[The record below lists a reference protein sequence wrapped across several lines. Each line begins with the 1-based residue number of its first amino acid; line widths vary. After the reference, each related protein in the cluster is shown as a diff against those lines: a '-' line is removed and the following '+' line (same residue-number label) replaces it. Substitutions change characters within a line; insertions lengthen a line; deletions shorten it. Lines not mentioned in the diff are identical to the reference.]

1 MAATAGEKRNTRTA
15 RDEQT
20 GGTVPQRTSP
30 LWLAAMGLLAL
41 AGAALCT
48 WGTLCLMFWLGA
60 WQLLYHPAA
69 AITRTPASAGLT
81 YDDVHF
87 ATLENGTSRLAGW
100 WIPAERPARLT
111 ALYLHGADGNLGDT
125 VETLT
130 RLHAARLNVLAFDY
144 RGYGQSQH
152 KHPSEARWREDAQW
166 ALDYLTQTRHVP
178 AGAIV
183 LVGDGLG
190 ANLALDMAAEHPE
203 LAGVVIERLL
213 DEPEQ
218 VIFRDPRAGLVPA
231 HALVDERWDPI
242 APATDLRVPSLWI
255 YTDDPDAGHS
265 PQTAARVTAV
275 RMEVWLTHGPD
286 ERANYITALAR
297 FADGLTIKP

>member
-1 MAATAGEKRNTRTA
+1 MAATAGEKKTRGV
-15 RDEQT
+15 EQKKLA
-20 GGTVPQRTSP
+20 GAAASQRTSP
-30 LWLAAMGLLAL
+30 LWLAAMGLLTL

-48 WGTLCLMFWLGA
+48 WGVLCLLFWMGA

-69 AITRTPASAGLT
+69 AITHTPASAGLK
-81 YDDVHF
+81 YDDVRF
-87 ATLENGTSRLAGW
+87 ATLENGTARLSGW
-100 WIPAERPARLT
+100 WIPAEQPARIT
-111 ALYLHGADGNLGDT
+111 TLYLHSADGNLGDT
-125 VETLT
+125 VETLA
-130 RLHAARLNVLAFDY
+130 RLHAAHLNVLAFDY

-166 ALDYLTQTRHVP
+166 ALDYLTVTRHVP

-231 HALVDERWDPI
+231 HALVNERWDPT
-242 APATDLRVPSLWI
+242 APATDLRIPSLWL

-265 PQTAARVTAV
+265 PQTAARVSAV
-275 RMEVWLTHGPD
+275 RMEVWLTRGPG

-297 FADGLTIKP
+297 FADDLTIKP